1 MVTLVLVLW
10 PKPQQEAKQVVEV
23 NVRPHGR
30 NATHAAASET
40 VLIASSLDS
49 IHRGQADEDAKN
61 LFNIKSWYVPP
72 PPPKP
77 KPPAPPPLPFT
88 YLGKEID
95 GAQITVFVAQ
105 GDRNYALKTGDV
117 IDGIYR
123 VEAIAPPVM
132 TLTYIP
138 LRMQQTLEIGGAN

>member
-1 MVTLVLVLW
+1 MVTLVLMFW
-10 PKPQQEAKQVVEV
+10 PNSNKENPGEVVDV
-23 NVRPHGR
+23 NVRRQTVVRP
-30 NATHAAASET
+30 AQP
-40 VLIASSLDS
+40 VLIASSLDA
-49 IHRGQADEDAKN
+49 IHRGQADSEAKN
-61 LFNIKSWYVPP
+61 LFAIKSWYVPP

-77 KPPAPPPLPFT
+77 PPPAPPPLPFT
-88 YLGKEID
+88 YLGKAID
-95 GAQITVFVAQ
+95 GEQVTVFVAQ

-123 VEAIAPPVM
+123 VEAITPPVM